1 MMKKLFCG
9 ALAALM
15 TLSLAGCRTA
25 AQPEQPSPSQPA
37 PSDTP
42 VISAGPEVSEPD
54 RLPEYVSDFR
64 FDMIRAYGDENDRD
78 RSTAYAMTAEQTARL
93 RDALAPDEW
102 TTAAFLSAVDY
113 KTSYLIS
120 DGDGNNLLLA
130 ALETEH
136 CLISCFDAS
145 GKINRMQRYFA
156 PAKVLDS
163 IAGIV
168 SGAAPLGVIEP
179 EAEEYYDLFRPDAG
193 LPPLIGLMED
203 GGDGSF
209 SDDQMAAYA
218 IQTLGSQ
225 DLYADEVGVP
235 RETLDA
241 VTDKHFGRTVQ
252 NYDNSM
258 TCVLDSGN
266 VTATGWSF
274 DSSVY
279 LVLDGQSTEQDGTIT
294 ARFKCYNLSDSLWM
308 DGEIDQQRLDHV
320 REYLLTGNDGD
331 FPAPELVEIT
341 FAPSSEDGWQGQY
354 VFYESMKYVK

>member
-1 MMKKLFCG
+1 MKKLFCG

-25 AQPEQPSPSQPA
+25 AQLEQPSPSQPA

-54 RLPEYVSDFR
+54 RLPDYVSDFR

-78 RSTAYAMTAEQTARL
+78 RSTAYALTAEQTAQL

-102 TTAAFLSAVDY
+102 TTAAFLSTVDY
-113 KTSYLIS
+113 ETSYLIS
-120 DGDGNNLLLA
+120 DGDGNELLLA
-130 ALETEH
+130 AWDEVF
-136 CLISCFDAS
+136 CLVSCFDAS
-145 GKINRMQRYFA
+145 GKINRMRRYFA
-156 PAKVLDS
+156 PVEALDS
-163 IAGIV
+163 IDGIL
-168 SGAAPLGVIEP
+168 SGADPLGVIEP
-179 EAEEYYDLFRPDAG
+179 EAEEYYDLFRSDAG
-193 LPPLIGLMED
+193 LPPLIGLMEK

-225 DLYADEVGVP
+225 ELYDDEIGVSK
-235 RETLDA
+235 ETLDA
-241 VTDKHFGRTVQ
+241 VTGKHFGRTVQ

-258 TCVLDSGN
+258 TYVLDSGN

-279 LVLDGQSTEQDGTIT
+279 LVLDGQSAAQGGIVT
-294 ARFKCYNLSDSLWM
+294 ARFKCYDLSDSLWM
-308 DGEIDQQRLDHV
+308 DGEIDQQKLNHI

-341 FAPSSEDGWQGQY
+341 FAPSSEDGWQSQY
-354 VFYESMKYVK
+354 VFYESMKYAQ

>member
-1 MMKKLFCG
+1 MKKLFCG

-42 VISAGPEVSEPD
+42 VISAEPEVSELD
-54 RLPEYVSDFR
+54 RLPDYVSDFR

-78 RSTAYAMTAEQTARL
+78 RSTAYALTAEQTARL
-93 RDALAPDEW
+93 RNALATDEW

-113 KTSYLIS
+113 ETAYLIS
-120 DGDGNNLLLA
+120 DGDGNELLLA
-130 ALETEH
+130 AWDVES
-136 CLISCFDAS
+136 CLVSCFDAY
-145 GKINRMQRYFA
+145 GETEAQRYLA
-156 PAKVLDS
+156 PVGALDS
-163 IAGIV
+163 IAGILN
-168 SGAAPLGVIEP
+168 GITPLGVIEP

-193 LPPLIGLMED
+193 LPPLVGLMED

-225 DLYADEVGVP
+225 GLYDDEAGVP
-235 RETLDA
+235 KETLDA

-252 NYDNSM
+252 NCDNSM
-258 TCVLDSGN
+258 TYVLDSGN

-279 LVLDGQSTEQDGTIT
+279 LVLDGQSAARDGIVT
-294 ARFKCYNLSDSLWM
+294 ARFKCYDLSDSLWM
-308 DGEIDQQRLDHV
+308 DGEIDQQKLDHV
-320 REYLLTGNDGD
+320 REYLLTGNDGA

-341 FAPSSEDGWQGQY
+341 FAPSSEDGWQSQY
-354 VFYESMKYVK
+354 VFYERMKYVK

>member
-1 MMKKLFCG
+1 MKKLFCG

-37 PSDTP
+37 SSDTP
-42 VISAGPEVSEPD
+42 VISAGPEVSELD
-54 RLPEYVSDFR
+54 RLPAYVSDFR
-64 FDMIRAYGDENDRD
+64 FDMIRAYGGENNRD
-78 RSTAYAMTAEQTARL
+78 RSTAYALTGEQTTRL
-93 RDALAPDEW
+93 REALTPGEW

-113 KTSYLIS
+113 ETPYLIS
-120 DGDGNNLLLA
+120 DGDGNKLLLA
-130 ALETEH
+130 VWDAES
-136 CLISCFDAS
+136 CLVTCFDAS
-145 GKINRMQRYFA
+145 GKISNMRRYFA
-156 PAKVLDS
+156 PIGALDS
-163 IAGIV
+163 IAGIL
-168 SGAAPLGVIEP
+168 SGEVPLGVIEP
-179 EAEEYYDLFRPDAG
+179 ETEEYYDLFRPDAG
-193 LPPLIGLMED
+193 LPPLIELMED

-225 DLYADEVGVP
+225 GLYDDEAGVSG
-235 RETLDA
+235 EALDA
-241 VTDKHFGRTVQ
+241 VTAKHFGRTVQ
-252 NYDNSM
+252 NYDNSV
-258 TCVLDSGN
+258 TYVLDNGN

-279 LVLDGQSTEQDGTIT
+279 LVLDGQSAAQDGIIT

-308 DGEIDQQRLDHV
+308 DGEIDQQKLNHA

-341 FAPSSEDGWQGQY
+341 FAPSSEDDWQSQY
-354 VFYESMKYVK
+354 VFYESMKYAQ